1 MSQNSQESK
10 GSKNKGT
17 FLNKSNKRFNLAG
30 TYGNDDL
37 IGIAENP
44 HPSIRSFYFPPI
56 PEKDVSSRARVR
68 PVQARIKKGME
79 AIMKIDNE
87 LNPLQHKLNSI
98 TDEFRALVSQD
109 HYSSQYTIS
118 PNISGCYLHRAEAFD
133 HDSSIINNIT
143 RLIKQEH
150 HRPDLRTDYYTPMY
164 PVSRKSVP
172 MNQPLFSIKESVSR
186 NIGIRNND
194 SFSLVN
200 PSPGYSRSVARDVGS
215 GSNWQSVEKGSN
227 DYVSRKNSYVR
238 FRENRMEK
246 DPSGSLI
253 TSISSSLYKCHRNP
267 NPDFQKPQTSSYYD
281 EQESGVGCSDKF
293 AQRQA
298 RFLHNRPIHVRSPQ
312 LIHNSFAAKNAAN
325 RYLNFD
331 DRPVQAESWGE
342 CAVASRAG
350 SEKMAPTLIGSRE
363 SMVVAS
369 RRQVVTTQDTSTIT
383 STPEGFVISVNTSM
397 HSQDL
402 ESSKRDQNVMTS
414 NDGDVDEARVDD
426 EEEEGGL
433 RDDRRARKEFRDLDV
448 QCSGTDLRA
457 AKRSTEILVKPS
469 ELMRCGSNRSSKNL
483 QSIEFVKTNEEK
495 VVIVPIFFTDGI
507 PEPSKVSL
515 FNFAAKSRR
524 HRANHFVKL
533 DKKSSS
539 VTQNS
544 VYSGRSVESSV
555 IESSCLGQKLT
566 NRNSGLSVSYVSRG
580 GSSLRCRNPSHVSN
594 TTKTLS
600 DYHHSRGRHSHQ
612 SSKAHSE
619 SMRRV
624 KKKVIQGMMSSPEE
638 FLSDT

>member
-10 GSKNKGT
+10 ESKNKG
-17 FLNKSNKRFNLAG
+17 FLNKSSKRFNLASATG

-56 PEKDVSSRARVR
+56 PEKDVSRVRAR
-68 PVQARIKKGME
+68 PQARIKKGME
-79 AIMKIDNE
+79 AILKIDNE

-118 PNISGCYLHRAEAFD
+118 PDISGCYLHRAEAFD

-150 HRPDLRTDYYTPMY
+150 RADLRTDYYTPLY
-164 PVSRKSVP
+164 PMSKKSVP
-172 MNQPLFSIKESVSR
+172 INQGPLFSIKESVSR

-194 SFSLVN
+194 SFSLMMD
-200 PSPGYSRSVARDVGS
+200 SPGYSRSVGRDASSIGN
-215 GSNWQSVEKGSN
+215 NWQGSLIDKGN

-253 TSISSSLYKCHRNP
+253 TSISSSLYKCHRNA
-267 NPDFQKPQTSSYYD
+267 NTDFQKPQTSSYYN
-281 EQESGVGCSDKF
+281 EQESQGGYSDNF
-293 AQRQA
+293 GQRQA
-298 RFLHNRPIHVRSPQ
+298 RFVHARAMHARAPLLVQ
-312 LIHNSFAAKNAAN
+312 NSFAAKNVN
-325 RYLNFD
+325 RLLNFD
-331 DRPVQAESWGE
+331 DQPVLTQAESWME
-342 CAVASRAG
+342 CAVASCA
-350 SEKMAPTLIGSRE
+350 SEKMTRGAGSHASRE
-363 SMVVAS
+363 SMGVVTSRKHVVA
-369 RRQVVTTQDTSTIT
+369 TQDTSTIT

-402 ESSKRDQNVMTS
+402 GSSKRDQNVMTS
-414 NDGDVDEARVDD
+414 SNEDEAKVVDEDPLD
-426 EEEEGGL
+426 Q
-433 RDDRRARKEFRDLDV
+433 ARKEFRDLDV
-448 QCSGTDLRA
+448 QCSGTDLTV
-457 AKRSTEILVKPS
+457 KRSTEILVRPS
-469 ELMRCGSNRSSKNL
+469 ELMRTGSDRSSSKNL
-483 QSIEFVKTNEEK
+483 QSIELARAEEK

-507 PEPSKVSL
+507 PEPSKISL
-515 FNFAAKSRR
+515 FNFAKSRR
-524 HRANHFVKL
+524 HAHRVNHFVKL
-533 DKKSSS
+533 DKKASSMS
-539 VTQNS
+539 QNS
-544 VYSGRSVESSV
+544 VYSGRSVESSA

-566 NRNSGLSVSYVSRG
+566 NRNSGLSVSCVSRG
-580 GSSLRCRNPSHVSN
+580 GSSSLRCRNPSHVSN

-600 DYHHSRGRHSHQ
+600 DYHHSRGRHSQ

>member
-1 MSQNSQESK
+1 M
-10 GSKNKGT
+10 
-17 FLNKSNKRFNLAG
+17 NKSNKRFNLAG

-44 HPSIRSFYFPPI
+44 NPSIRSFYFPPI
-56 PEKDVSSRARVR
+56 PEKDVSRARAR

-79 AIMKIDNE
+79 AILKIDNE

-118 PNISGCYLHRAEAFD
+118 SDISGCYLHRAEAFD

-150 HRPDLRTDYYTPMY
+150 HRADLRTDYYTPMY
-164 PVSRKSVP
+164 PVNRKSAP
-172 MNQPLFSIKESVSR
+172 MNQPLFSIKESASR

-200 PSPGYSRSVARDVGS
+200 PIPGYSRSVTRDVSNVGS

-293 AQRQA
+293 AQRQT
-298 RFLHNRPIHVRSPQ
+298 RFLYNKPIHVKTPH
-312 LIHNSFAAKNAAN
+312 LIHNSFPAKNAN
-325 RYLNFD
+325 RFLNFD
-331 DRPVQAESWGE
+331 DRPVLSQAESWGE
-342 CAVASRAG
+342 CAVAFRAG

-414 NDGDVDEARVDD
+414 NDGNDEARV
-426 EEEEGGL
+426 EEEEGS
-433 RDDRRARKEFRDLDV
+433 RDDPRARKEFRDLDV
-448 QCSGTDLRA
+448 QCSGTDLQT

-469 ELMRCGSNRSSKNL
+469 ELMRCGSNGRSSKNL
-483 QSIEFVKTNEEK
+483 ESMELVKTNEEK

-515 FNFAAKSRR
+515 FNLAAKSRR

-544 VYSGRSVESSV
+544 VYSGRSAESSA

-580 GSSLRCRNPSHVSN
+580 ESSLRCRNPSHVSN
-594 TTKTLS
+594 ATKTLS
-600 DYHHSRGRHSHQ
+600 DYHHNRGRHSHQ